1 MERYRRELRAFVDE
15 LYRGENKVLVYGE
28 GPMSPELMLMGE
40 APGEQEALAG
50 RPFVGKAGHNL
61 DEMLARCGLTRAQI
75 YIGNAVKFRPVKQSR
90 AGRTVN
96 RPPTQE
102 EIGLFRPWL
111 LREVELVHPALI
123 ATLGNVPLRALTGRA
138 LTVGEAH
145 GHLMSEGGL
154 RIFPMYHPASMIYN
168 PSLRDV
174 FEADL
179 RELAR
184 IVAGECAPES
194 GRAEGDR

>member
-1 MERYRRELRAFVDE
+1 
-15 LYRGENKVLVYGE
+15 
-28 GPMSPELMLMGE
+28 MSPELMLIGE

-123 ATLGNVPLRALTGRA
+123 ATLGNVPLRALMGRQATIGA
-138 LTVGEAH
+138 LH
-145 GHLMSEGGL
+145 GQWQTWEERRLYPL
-154 RIFPMYHPASMIYN
+154 YHPASVIYN
-168 PSLRDV
+168 RALKSVYEEDV
-174 FEADL
+174 VRLGAFF
-179 RELAR
+179 RESM
-184 IVAGECAPES
+184 PQ
-194 GRAEGDR
+194 

>member
-1 MERYRRELRAFVDE
+1 MDMDRFRAELRAFVDE
-15 LYRGENKVLVYGE
+15 LYTGENKVLVYGE
-28 GPMSPELMLMGE
+28 GPLRPELMLIGE

-50 RPFVGKAGHNL
+50 RPFVGKAGRNL
-61 DEMLARCGLTRAQI
+61 DEMLEKCGLTRAQI

-111 LREVELVHPALI
+111 LREIDIVRPALI

-138 LTVGEAH
+138 LTVGQEH
-145 GHLMSEGGL
+145 GRLLVEGGM

-168 PSLRDV
+168 PSLKAV
-174 FEADL
+174 FEEDL
-179 RELAR
+179 RTLAG
-184 IVAGECAPES
+184 IVAGQT
-194 GRAEGDR
+194 R

>member
-1 MERYRRELRAFVDE
+1 MEKFRRELRAFVDE

-28 GPMSPELMLMGE
+28 GPLAPELMLIGE

-50 RPFVGKAGHNL
+50 RPFVGKAGRNL
-61 DEMLARCGLTRAQI
+61 DEMLDKCGLTRAQI
-75 YIGNAVKFRPVKQSR
+75 YIGNAVKFRPVKTSK

-96 RPPTQE
+96 RPPTLE

-111 LREVELVHPALI
+111 QREIALVKPALI

-138 LTVGEAH
+138 IAVGDVH
-145 GHLMSEGGL
+145 GRLMEEGGM
-154 RIFPMYHPASMIYN
+154 RVFPMYHPASMIYN

-174 FEADL
+174 FEEDL
-179 RELAR
+179 HTLAR
-184 IVAGECAPES
+184 IVAGDIDA
-194 GRAEGDR
+194 GTRA

>member
-28 GPMSPELMLMGE
+28 GPMSPELMLIGE

-123 ATLGNVPLRALTGRA
+123 ATLGNVPLRALTDRRTVIGDVHGQFLELDGRP
-138 LTVGEAH
+138 LY
-145 GHLMSEGGL
+145 
-154 RIFPMYHPASMIYN
+154 PMYHPASVIYN
-168 PSLRDV
+168 PSLRPVYREDV
-174 FEADL
+174 L
-179 RELAR
+179 RLA
-184 IVAGECAPES
+184 EWLKNS
-194 GRAEGDR
+194 KK

>member
-28 GPMSPELMLMGE
+28 GPMSPELMLIGE

-123 ATLGNVPLRALTGRA
+123 ATLGNVPLRALMGRQATIGA
-138 LTVGEAH
+138 LH
-145 GHLMSEGGL
+145 GQWQTWEERRLYPL
-154 RIFPMYHPASMIYN
+154 YHPASVIYN
-168 PSLRDV
+168 RALKSVYEEDV
-174 FEADL
+174 VRLGAFF
-179 RELAR
+179 RESM
-184 IVAGECAPES
+184 PQ
-194 GRAEGDR
+194 